1 MKMSEVYDCDSEGWT
16 ICPFGSGCE
25 PCNATCMLMRYDYG
39 AQVCSFNVIAEKLKD
54 ITSALREVID
64 R

>member
-1 MKMSEVYDCDSEGWT
+1 MKMSEVYDYDREDWT

-25 PCNATCMLMRYDYG
+25 PCITTCMLMRYDYG
-39 AQVCSFNVIAEKLKD
+39 EPVCSFHVIAEELKD
-54 ITSALREVID
+54 ITSALREVVD